1 MTTCRTLDEV
11 YAAADA
17 DSIGEPPLTQA
28 QADLVAAILASYGDQ
43 ITAARQDPGDGR

>member
-11 YAAADA
+11 YAAAAA

-28 QADLVAAILASYGDQ
+28 QADLVAVILAPYGDQ
-43 ITAARQDPGDGR
+43 ITATPSTSGRPV